1 MANDPTFANG
11 VHAGSMT
18 LVKADLGTK
27 RNCPSCGARFYDLQ
41 KRPIECPKCAFAF
54 EPEAL
59 YKQRRPRQPEP
70 EPSQPEREEAEEETA
85 ETEDAEL
92 EEEGIEEEP
101 VLVADEEEGDE
112 PAQAEE
118 ETSAESGM
126 SVVEGDEAD
135 MADIEDIDEEGIEE
149 ENADETILEEVEE
162 ENDDVSGIIDTDIE
176 KDERR
181 WDVGAIAQLGERL
194 NGIQEVRGST
204 PLGSTNLRGEAGK
217 VFHRSFNEGGPD
229 ADYFVAARERFADLI
244 ARHRF
249 SR

>member
-1 MANDPTFANG
+1 MGESHIFQRTGFDRSPLPVANDPTFANG

-70 EPSQPEREEAEEETA
+70 EPAQAEREEEAEEETA
-85 ETEDAEL
+85 EAEDAEL
-92 EEEGIEEEP
+92 EEEGVEEEP

-112 PAQAEE
+112 EPQAEDE
-118 ETSAESGM
+118 ATAESGM
-126 SVVEGDEAD
+126 SVVEGDESD
-135 MADIEDIDEEGIEE
+135 MADIEDIDEEVIEE
-149 ENADETILEEVEE
+149 ESEDETILEEVEE

-176 KDERR
+176 KDER
-181 WDVGAIAQLGERL
+181 
-194 NGIQEVRGST
+194 
-204 PLGSTNLRGEAGK
+204 
-217 VFHRSFNEGGPD
+217 
-229 ADYFVAARERFADLI
+229 
-244 ARHRF
+244 
-249 SR
+249 